1 MADPVQNG
9 TVSPE
14 AAKLVSALVDGACE
28 WQHHRDRWIGIMD
41 GSEVPPGADMINAPR
56 DELLAFI
63 AKLEA
68 AARGR

>member
-1 MADPVQNG
+1 MADPIRET

-14 AAKLVSALVDGACE
+14 ASALVSALVDGACE
-28 WQHHRDRWIGIMD
+28 WQHHRDRWTGNMD

-56 DELLAFI
+56 DALLAYI

-68 AARGR
+68 VRGR

>member
-1 MADPVQNG
+1 MPEQKS

-14 AAKLVSALVDGACE
+14 AAALVSALVDGACE
-28 WQHHRDRWIGIMD
+28 WQHHRDRWTGNMD

-56 DELLAFI
+56 DELLAYI

-68 AARGR
+68 ARAR